1 MRILLYSGKGG
12 VGKTSLSA
20 ATAVRAAKLG
30 RRTLVVS
37 TDSAHSLADALDRKV
52 GPDPGWSIIGYMRYR
67 SRRDMIAMATHP
79 KFQSIHDFK
88 ILGTAETFSFPTR
101 PILMLLMPPRLSV
114 ALVLLLAAAFVQIAL
129 LVT

>member
-1 MRILLYSGKGG
+1 MVQGFDLLKRYSKRFMPVLFRTGG
-12 VGKTSLSA
+12 HPGMVG
-20 ATAVRAAKLG
+20 
-30 RRTLVVS
+30 
-37 TDSAHSLADALDRKV
+37 RKV
-52 GPDPGWSIIGYMRYR
+52 GGYIDAWNTEADPDWTIFGLMRYR

-114 ALVLLLAAAFVQIAL
+114 ALVLLLAAAFLQIAL